1 MIRFI
6 IKSFMLSL
14 TKQNT
19 FFRYKSNVLQIGE
32 IYRLLKTKIINKK
45 RNDWSISYF
54 DEVLPF

>member
-1 MIRFI
+1 
-6 IKSFMLSL
+6 MLSL

-19 FFRYKSNVLQIGE
+19 FFRYKSNVLQIEE

-45 RNDWSISYF
+45 RNDWSKSYF